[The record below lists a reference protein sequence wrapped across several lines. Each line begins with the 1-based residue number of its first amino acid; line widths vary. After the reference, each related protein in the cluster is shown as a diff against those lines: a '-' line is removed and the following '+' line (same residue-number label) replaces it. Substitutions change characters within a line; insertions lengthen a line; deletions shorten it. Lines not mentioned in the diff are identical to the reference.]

1 MQGGSY
7 VWFCSTAAVL
17 FTFRFLKSIILAFCV
32 GKKATLPTVLDK
44 FALDYNVCSLINR
57 VDSGLKA
64 HVERVDRLKALLIEG
79 QIRGTGEYSLLWSR
93 YPVNS
98 Q

>member
-1 MQGGSY
+1 M
-7 VWFCSTAAVL
+7 L
-17 FTFRFLKSIILAFCV
+17 FTFGFLKSIILAFCV

-44 FALDYNVCSLINR
+44 FALDYNVCLLINR